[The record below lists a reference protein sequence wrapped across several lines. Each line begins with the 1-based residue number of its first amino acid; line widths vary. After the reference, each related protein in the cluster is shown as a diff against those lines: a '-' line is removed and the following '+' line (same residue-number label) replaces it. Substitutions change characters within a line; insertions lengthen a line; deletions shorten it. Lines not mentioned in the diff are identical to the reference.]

1 MSRPLF
7 AALFLCLAG
16 AAAPHHHHARC
27 EDGYRVHRGDTLYG
41 LARHCGT
48 SVAAIAR
55 ASHIRNPNRIE
66 IGQRLSFPGARG
78 SAMAARTRPAPA
90 SAPRPQVAA
99 APRSSEPGVYRFARA
114 DTIYSLARWSRTSVP
129 ALLAANPGLDVH
141 KIEIGDP
148 VRLPA
153 GAVRPEVARAR
164 ERGAADMPV
173 PVPGLGPR
181 TTTPP
186 PRGHEP
192 PAAREPEPRPPR
204 DRQREPE
211 VEAM

>member
-7 AALFLCLAG
+7 AALLLCLAG
-16 AAAPHHHHARC
+16 AAAPHHHLSRC
-27 EDGYRVHRGDTLYG
+27 DDGYRVHRGDTLYR

-66 IGQRLSFPGARG
+66 IGQRLYFPDSRG
-78 SAMAARTRPAPA
+78 PALAARARPAP
-90 SAPRPQVAA
+90 APRPQVAA

-129 ALLAANPGLDVH
+129 ALLAANPGLDPRQ
-141 KIEIGDP
+141 IEIGDP

-153 GAVRPEVARAR
+153 GAVRPELARAR

-181 TTTPP
+181 SADP
-186 PRGHEP
+186 PRAREAP
-192 PAAREPEPRPPR
+192 PARAPEPRPPR
-204 DRQREPE
+204 ERPREPE